1 MKLALLSS
9 DDEALALVRAA
20 LDSGRHELV
29 WAGEFAD
36 RPLAFE
42 QVGEARAVE
51 GDDWELLA
59 GGAADA
65 VVVATSDNVERRAD
79 QLRQLVQAGV
89 AVCVSNCGALGPIV
103 CYELDMNRAETEA
116 PLVPFLAERRHPAI
130 DRIAAWTAAS
140 TTGGQPPSQQTPSQQ
155 PPSQQTPTPHP
166 PIGAIRQIAMDRGMR
181 DTRAAGVLRALARD
195 VDVVR
200 ALLGDVTRISAAGV
214 PTGEASP
221 ERDFAGLNVYLTT
234 ASGSTTVRW
243 AVDRQLPPGDGRIT
257 LDGDAGRAVLTMT
270 GECWTLRVEPQSAD
284 SSADTPPPPSE
295 ESFALWRPAEV
306 VLANLEAAAEGRKS
320 SPDWL
325 DAARAAD
332 AADMVEVSLR
342 RGRTID
348 LYNETYSEQGT
359 FKGVMGIAGCALVLL
374 ALLTLIGAAI
384 GQKTARFLGM
394 EWLAVVFG
402 HWHYGLLGVLLTFLL
417 LQLLRF
423 VVPADGK
430 RRARDTQ
437 HDAANVLSDQ
447 DEETARPHT

>member
-1 MKLALLSS
+1 MKLALLGS

-29 WAGEFAD
+29 WAGELAD
-36 RPLAFE
+36 RQGVESVVREAFS
-42 QVGEARAVE
+42 VEA
-51 GDDWELLA
+51 DDWELLA

-103 CYELDMNRAETEA
+103 CYELDMNRAETET

-155 PPSQQTPTPHP
+155 TPTPHP
-166 PIGAIRQIAMDRGMR
+166 PIGAIRQIAMDRGVC

-234 ASGSTTVRW
+234 VRGPMTVRW
-243 AVDRQLPPGDGRIT
+243 AVDRQLPPGHGRIT

-284 SSADTPPPPSE
+284 SSTDTPPPPSE

-306 VLANLEAAAEGRKS
+306 VLANFEAAAEGRKS

-359 FKGVMGIAGCALVLL
+359 FKGVMGIAGCGLVLL

-437 HDAANVLSDQ
+437 HDAADVLSDQ
-447 DEETARPHT
+447 DEETARPHM